1 MSVAFA
7 PDAPATTRAPS
18 LAPLLLA
25 PALIKPV
32 MINPIANWPG
42 LSGNALILT
51 KHGER
56 PVKSL
61 RPGDKIVTRDRGFQ
75 PLRWIGQS
83 QADTTVIEFA
93 AGAFG
98 NEDPLFMAP
107 ETRLLLRSALAQALF
122 DSAEVFVRAVDLV
135 NGDSIRP
142 TTQNAAPLMHLLFPH
157 HELIRV
163 SGIEV
168 ESLHPEHSLTDQTDA
183 MRANSPQEQH
193 NLRDSLTGS
202 GFTPPARVCLTPAEA
217 RSLIEALA

>member
-7 PDAPATTRAPS
+7 PDALSASLAQP

-25 PALIKPV
+25 PALVKPV
-32 MINPIANWPG
+32 LINPIAVWPG
-42 LSGNALILT
+42 LSGSALILT
-51 KHGER
+51 KQGER

-83 QADTTVIEFA
+83 QTDATAIEFA

-98 NEDPLFMAP
+98 NEDPLLMAA
-107 ETRLLLRSALAQALF
+107 ETRLLLRSALAEALF
-122 DSAEVFVRAVDLV
+122 DTAEVFVRAADLV
-135 NGDSIRP
+135 NGDSIRITP
-142 TTQNAAPLMHLLFPH
+142 QHGTALMHLLFAQ
-157 HELIRV
+157 HEVIRV

-168 ESLHPEHSLTDQTDA
+168 ESLHPEHSLSDQTDA
-183 MRANSPQEQH
+183 LRANPPQTH
-193 NLRDSLTGS
+193 PNLRDSLTGS
-202 GFTPPARVCLTPAEA
+202 GFTPPVRVSLNPAEA